1 MPQRAAARV
10 KTLAARVK
18 AIAARVKASA
28 DDIVDII
35 GASQTVMRERL
46 EGQREDSESS

>member
-1 MPQRAAARV
+1 MLQRAAAQV
-10 KTLAARVK
+10 ETLAARVK
-18 AIAARVKASA
+18 AST

-46 EGQREDSESS
+46 EGQRQDSESS

>member
-1 MPQRAAARV
+1 MLQRAAARIE
-10 KTLAARVK
+10 TP
-18 AIAARVKASA
+18 AARVKASA

-46 EGQREDSESS
+46 EGQRQDRESS